1 MKLTKQQFDI
11 LERVSQNSIQPALAE
26 SARKEMELPGL
37 IHNGIVTDLGLE
49 ALEQYRVKRAV
60 FIAAGLGKRLAPIT
74 INTPKPLVRVHGI
87 RIIDR
92 LIEAC
97 LEADIQEIY
106 IVRGY
111 LGEQFDQLLF
121 KYPMIRF
128 LDNPLYREANNI
140 SSALIARD
148 IFSRAYVFE
157 ADLLL
162 NNPQIIKKYQYT
174 SNFLAI
180 KKEQTDDWCFRVKDN
195 MIIEERVGGSGK
207 DIWQMVGISYWTEKD
222 GLNLSKDIQTV
233 YHGPSGKD
241 RYWEQVPLVFCKNNY
256 SVEIRECQEQ
266 DIIEIDTFD
275 ELKAIDKAY
284 DI

>member
-11 LERVSQNSIQPALAE
+11 LEKACQNSIQPALAE
-26 SARKEMELPGL
+26 NAQNEEELHGL
-37 IHNGIVTDLGLE
+37 IQDGIITDLGLE
-49 ALEQYRVKRAV
+49 VLEQYRVKRAV
-60 FIAAGLGKRLAPIT
+60 FIAAGQGKRLAPIT
-74 INTPKPLVRVHGI
+74 INTPKPLVRVHGV

-97 LEADIQEIY
+97 LKADIQEIY

-111 LGEQFDQLLF
+111 LGEQFDQLLYQ
-121 KYPMIRF
+121 YPMIRF

-148 IFSRAYVFE
+148 ILSGAYVFE

-162 NNPQIIKKYQYT
+162 YNPQIIRKYQYD

-180 KKEQTDDWCFRVKDN
+180 KKEQTDDWCFRVRDN
-195 MIIEERVGGSGK
+195 VIIEEQVGGSGK
-207 DIWQMVGISYWTEKD
+207 DIWQMVGISYWTEND
-222 GLNLSKDIQTV
+222 GINLSKDIQTI
-233 YHGPSGKD
+233 YHAPGGQD

-256 SVEIRECQEQ
+256 SVGIRECQEQ
-266 DIIEIDTFD
+266 DIVEIDTFD
-275 ELKAIDKAY
+275 ELKAIDKVY